1 MVGGLS
7 RPMYGAPCSRNKPI
21 RDSTSQWQISRTDI
35 CRPVS
40 DRARNELGLLAPAI
54 PSRHLRRGALLTFER
69 SNLSTRSGLCDGVNE
84 TVPLVADGGRIVP
97 VSTFDDEFV
106 ALLGLELPRLQRL
119 ARLLVGDVDSAEDVV
134 AEAIARTLPMWRK
147 GDIDDLGAYLRRV
160 VVSVVSRRWQRRALG
175 FRRDRSAI
183 DWLTAPFDTAAVLSD
198 RDETLRA
205 VLRLPPRRR
214 AIVALR
220 FYEDMTEARIAE
232 VLGIQLGTVK
242 SQLSKALE
250 QLRVEFG
257 ALET

>member
-1 MVGGLS
+1 M
-7 RPMYGAPCSRNKPI
+7 
-21 RDSTSQWQISRTDI
+21 
-35 CRPVS
+35 
-40 DRARNELGLLAPAI
+40 
-54 PSRHLRRGALLTFER
+54 
-69 SNLSTRSGLCDGVNE
+69 
-84 TVPLVADGGRIVP
+84 
-97 VSTFDDEFV
+97 STFDDEFV

-250 QLRVEFG
+250 QLWVEFG